1 MQTTLS
7 LVRRQTFQFHAR
19 VFTILLLVCLVSCK
33 TRSKGNGSG
42 NGSGLSHELRP
53 SDKDYISKFKPV
65 YNKADNL
72 WVYYRV
78 AYQSFLYL
86 NKFRAYPSE
95 MASKI
100 DLDLGDVQAARQ
112 LVWDPILAKAATQKA
127 IDMATHNYFSHVD
140 PDGKGMNYYVSQA
153 GYRLPGSW
161 VEDPKKNYIESIA
174 ASSEFPD
181 KFIDQLIVDKNVHD
195 KGHRNHLL
203 ALTSFYKK
211 ATRCGIGI
219 IYDPMS
225 KYHYYCCVL
234 IAPAF
239 TKQSLSKWE

>member
-1 MQTTLS
+1 MHNPLS
-7 LVRRQTFQFHAR
+7 LVRRQKYPSTAR
-19 VFTILLLVCLVSCK
+19 IFTIFFLLFLVSCK
-33 TRSKGNGSG
+33 TRTNGNGSR
-42 NGSGLSHELRP
+42 NGSGLSHEIRP
-53 SDKDYISKFKPV
+53 SDKEYITKYKPI
-65 YNKADNL
+65 YDKADNL
-72 WVYYRV
+72 WIYYRV

-86 NKFRAYPSE
+86 NKFRANPSE

-100 DLDLGDVQAARQ
+100 DLDLGDVQASRQ
-112 LVWDPILAKAATQKA
+112 LIWDPILAKAATEKA

-153 GYRLPGSW
+153 GYRLPVSW
-161 VEDPKKNYIESIA
+161 VEDAKKNYIESIA
-174 ASSEFPD
+174 ASSKFPD

-239 TKQSLSKWE
+239 TKQSVSEW